1 MKDLYNILSINRHST
16 ESDIKNAY
24 KKLAFQYHPDK
35 NNEEDAAEKFKDIS
49 EAYSILSKP
58 EKRKQYDI
66 FGYDSMMDQKID
78 INPIEL
84 FQSLFNVDFMNGP
97 MKNNIFFFSDLSMN
111 LFPENKPCFKYT
123 LDITIEEL
131 YRGITKEFT
140 IPQVMKYKKKKETK
154 YVINIKKGTKNKE
167 NIIVKDGGNYIEDLD
182 MMEDLFIEINELS
195 NDRYQRKG
203 NDIYIEHEIL
213 LIDSLCGCT
222 FTIQYFNELL
232 TIEIDS
238 MILPNTMYK
247 VFGKGMPIKPEEDS
261 LTDNGD
267 EGNNYGDLIID
278 FKIKYP
284 DELSDEQKEYLKN
297 ILGMNKNET
306 SNDIVQAY
314 YYKDKEDVIKEI
326 INEEEEESS
335 GCIQQ

>member
-1 MKDLYNILSINRHST
+1 MKDLYNILSIQRNAT
-16 ESDIKNAY
+16 DTDIKSAY
-24 KKLAFQYHPDK
+24 KNLAFQYHPDK
-35 NNEEDAAEKFKDIS
+35 NKDQDAEDKFKDIS

-66 FGYDSMMDQKID
+66 FGYESMKNTKQD

-84 FQSLFNVDFMNGP
+84 FQSLFNVDFMNGS
-97 MKNNIFFFSDLSMN
+97 MNNNIFFFSDLSTN
-111 LFPENKPCFKYT
+111 IFPDNKPCLKYT
-123 LDITIEEL
+123 LDITIDEL
-131 YRGITKEFT
+131 YKGITKEFI
-140 IPQVMKYKKKKETK
+140 IPHIVKNNKKKETK

-182 MMEDLFIEINELS
+182 MTEDLFIEINELP

-203 NDIYIEHEIL
+203 NDIYIEHEIS
-213 LIDSLCGCT
+213 LIDSLCGCS
-222 FTIQYFNELL
+222 FTIQYFDELL
-232 TIEIDS
+232 TIEINS
-238 MILPNTMYK
+238 MIKPNTMYK
-247 VFGKGMPIKPEEDS
+247 VFGKGMPIKPEEDL
-261 LTDNGD
+261 LTGNGD

-326 INEEEEESS
+326 MNEEEEESS